1 MSGKSRGSGR
11 IGGCPGPSKITR
23 IKRKGIR
30 MTVHEVYAQIWEGK
44 VQNIIVCDNY
54 EMANYLSRMSYGE
67 EGFAVECSRYACTL
81 GDFYHDGAFWRRDPE
96 TGEESEVKRIPTS
109 EEQVAK
115 LEAENAVLQQQVTDT
130 QLALCEVYELMG

>member
-1 MSGKSRGSGR
+1 MNRK
-11 IGGCPGPSKITR
+11 
-23 IKRKGIR
+23 KGIR

-67 EGFAVECSRYACTL
+67 EGSRYACTL
-81 GDFYHDGAFWRRDPE
+81 GDLYHDGAFWRQDPE

-109 EEQVAK
+109 EEQVAR

>member
-1 MSGKSRGSGR
+1 
-11 IGGCPGPSKITR
+11 
-23 IKRKGIR
+23 

-81 GDFYHDGAFWRRDPE
+81 GDFYHDGAFWRQDPE
-96 TGEESEVKRIPTS
+96 TGEESEPRRIPTS